1 MSSLVQ
7 VNIFELEPPSHV
19 KAIRL
24 HWFYYVANF
33 YAFFP
38 IALAHAL
45 KIIPYSLAM
54 SLLV

>member
-1 MSSLVQ
+1 MSSLVL
-7 VNIFELEPPSHV
+7 VNIFELDPPSHV

-24 HWFYYVANF
+24 HWFYYAANF

-45 KIIPYSLAM
+45 KIIPFSLAR
-54 SLLV
+54 SFLV